1 VVDEPQVRILYRD
14 SWLVVADKP
23 SGVLT
28 QGAAS
33 GELGLFEALQ
43 STERYVGLHH
53 RLDRPASGLV
63 LFTVDR
69 RANRGLSEALQ
80 ARRISRTYAAVLSG
94 HAESGSWT
102 QEVSGKDAR
111 SDVEVLSMGAGMS
124 RVRVS
129 LHTGRKHQ
137 IRVQAAM
144 NRVPVIGD
152 RRYGGRVG
160 HMWPR
165 LALHA
170 CSLSLAHPITGEPL
184 LVTSP
189 IPEDL
194 AELWGDTRVGESRG
208 N

>member
-1 VVDEPQVRILYRD
+1 MADDVQIRIVYRD
-14 SWLVVADKP
+14 PWLVIVDKP

-28 QGAAS
+28 QGAS
-33 GELGLFEALQ
+33 TGEPGLFETLQ
-43 STERYVGLHH
+43 ATERYVGLHH

-80 ARRISRTYAAVLSG
+80 ARRISRTYAVVLSG
-94 HAESGSWT
+94 HAESGCWT
-102 QEVSGKDAR
+102 QDVARKVAR
-111 SDVEVLSMGAGMS
+111 SDVEVLAVDAGMS
-124 RVRVS
+124 KARVS

-152 RRYGGRVG
+152 RRYGDRAGQ
-160 HMWPR
+160 MWPR

-170 CSLSLAHPITGEPL
+170 WSLALDHPITGEPL
-184 LVTSP
+184 SVTSP